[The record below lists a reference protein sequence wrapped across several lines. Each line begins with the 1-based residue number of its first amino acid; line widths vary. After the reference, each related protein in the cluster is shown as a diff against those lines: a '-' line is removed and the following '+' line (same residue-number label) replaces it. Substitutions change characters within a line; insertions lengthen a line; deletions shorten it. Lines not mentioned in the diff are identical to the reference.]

1 MGIGGVDSSQAMAGL
16 MDDIKP
22 LYEQL
27 HAFVRARLVQYYSHQ
42 LNGTSH
48 QNVLKADG
56 PIPAHI
62 LGLHKLSFKVIR
74 RHLL

>member
-1 MGIGGVDSSQAMAGL
+1 MGIGGLDANQAMAGL
-16 MDDIKP
+16 MNDIKP

-48 QNVLKADG
+48 QTILKADG

-62 LGLHKLSFKVIR
+62 LGLSRL
-74 RHLL
+74 